1 MIDHTKHIEAVVMIK
16 KCSFGAMV
24 IDDKTYTSDLII
36 YPDGSVS
43 DNWWRSS
50 GHRLTLED
58 IRDLLIAE
66 PEVIVA
72 GTGIYGRM
80 QLNADVQSVLITRG
94 IELIAGRTES
104 AAEQFNRL
112 KQTSRQVGGC
122 FHLTC

>member
-1 MIDHTKHIEAVVMIK
+1 MIK

-24 IDDKTYTSDLII
+24 IGDKTYTSDLVI
-36 YPDGSVS
+36 YPDGRVS

-58 IRDLLIAE
+58 IRDLLAAE

-72 GTGIYGRM
+72 GTGVYGRM
-80 QLNADVQSVLITRG
+80 CLNADVQSVLTAQG
-94 IELIAGRTES
+94 IELITARTKS

-112 KQTSRQVGGC
+112 KQTSKQVGGC